1 MNKYKMDKDRLIL
14 RAYLDELHPGDVVEL
29 AEDYNADVLAELK
42 RTISDYIART
52 LDPVEVKN
60 VIADEIGH
68 EEYFRK
74 LEKLNQPNNQKDN

>member
-42 RTISDYIART
+42 RNISDFIART

-68 EEYFRK
+68 QEYFKK
-74 LEKLNQPNNQKDN
+74 LEKLNKRKEKSER